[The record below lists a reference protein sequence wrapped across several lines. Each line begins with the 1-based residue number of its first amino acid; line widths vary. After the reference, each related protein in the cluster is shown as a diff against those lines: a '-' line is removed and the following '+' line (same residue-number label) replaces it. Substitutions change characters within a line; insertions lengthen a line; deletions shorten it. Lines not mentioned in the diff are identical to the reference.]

1 MALVPLP
8 GVLARLKMNQQ
19 IRQNHHSI
27 LRSQSRNG
35 DETWRN
41 RFRPWLLAAC
51 GKISR
56 ARLSYHSLLNWLI
69 AASSCSSSTSSQGA
83 DTEFFQLEKIWSQKI
98 TRAHTIRPIQQVKWR
113 RQSSWNNH
121 RTRPRLWFFSE
132 DNPPLHTSAG
142 ISERNSPMFLSKN
155 GNAH

>member
-1 MALVPLP
+1 MAFVPLP
-8 GVLARLKMNQQ
+8 GVLASLKMNQQ

-51 GKISR
+51 GQISR

-83 DTEFFQLEKIWSQKI
+83 NTEFFQLGTHHPTYPASVAK
-98 TRAHTIRPIQQVKWR
+98 TNL
-113 RQSSWNNH
+113 NNH
-121 RTRPRLWFFSE
+121 STRPRLWLLLWRQSTFAYFRDKWKEFTYISFQKWKCS
-132 DNPPLHTSAG
+132 LIG
-142 ISERNSPMFLSKN
+142 I
-155 GNAH
+155 